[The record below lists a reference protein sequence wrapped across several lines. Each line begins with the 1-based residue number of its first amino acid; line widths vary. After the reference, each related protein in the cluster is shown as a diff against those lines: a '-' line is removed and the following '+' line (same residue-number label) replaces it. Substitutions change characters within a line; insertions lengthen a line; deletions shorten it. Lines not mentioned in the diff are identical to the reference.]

1 MLSSRTFRY
10 LLNLILLLGGIIL
23 VTGFARANKAS
34 SESTQVAKADTASQT
49 FPDEV
54 TRFYPM
60 AAGILQE
67 DSTRTI
73 VMDAKARQLGYLL
86 YTSPYTDYVEG
97 YNGPT
102 PVAIAFGADDRIL
115 GTMLL
120 EHDETPSFARR
131 VEKAG
136 LYESWN
142 GKTAE
147 EALAEDVDA
156 VSGATYTSEAVIT
169 CVQKRLEI
177 YIGQKKNKKADV
189 WGIVR
194 TGGTIAV
201 ILMALGCFFFP
212 SKAKPFRLYL
222 LALSV
227 VFLGFLKGTFLS
239 LESTYHWLST
249 GFPFATQW
257 LLIGLFALAV
267 LLPLITNKP
276 FYCRWVC
283 PFGAAQELMGKLS
296 RRKLHI
302 PPQWIKALT
311 SVRRYL
317 LLIVVVLLIF
327 NVAGDLSKWEPFAAF
342 SFRSASVWVLVLAG
356 LMLLA
361 SVLVQQPWCRFFC
374 PTGQLL
380 ESVRKCSPRNLRHSP
395 PKN

>member
-23 VTGFARANKAS
+23 VTGFARANKAG
-34 SESTQVAKADTASQT
+34 SESKQIAADTALQAFSN
-49 FPDEV
+49 EI

-60 AAGILQE
+60 AAGIVQE

-86 YTSPYTDYVEG
+86 YTSPYTDHVEG

-102 PVAIAFGADDRIL
+102 PVVIAFGTDDRIL
-115 GTMLL
+115 GTMML

-147 EALAEDVDA
+147 EALAEEVDA

-177 YIGQKKNKKADV
+177 YIGQKNKKADV

-201 ILMALGCFFFP
+201 ILMALVCFFPRQRPNLFA
-212 SKAKPFRLYL
+212 SISLRLVLYS
-222 LALSV
+222 SV
-227 VFLGFLKGTFLS
+227 FLKGRSS
-239 LESTYHWLST
+239 LWRVLT
-249 GFPFATQW
+249 
-257 LLIGLFALAV
+257 IG
-267 LLPLITNKP
+267 
-276 FYCRWVC
+276 
-283 PFGAAQELMGKLS
+283 
-296 RRKLHI
+296 
-302 PPQWIKALT
+302 
-311 SVRRYL
+311 
-317 LLIVVVLLIF
+317 
-327 NVAGDLSKWEPFAAF
+327 
-342 SFRSASVWVLVLAG
+342 
-356 LMLLA
+356 
-361 SVLVQQPWCRFFC
+361 
-374 PTGQLL
+374 
-380 ESVRKCSPRNLRHSP
+380 
-395 PKN
+395 